1 MAFNYTDKPSRSS
14 FVERIWQ
21 TVDIDDGIY
30 MAPADGS
37 WDLIFTR
44 ENGNVRVLFS
54 GPTSRPTP
62 IPYKAGNTNIGI
74 RFRPGVFMV
83 KVSSKEMLDKI
94 EVLPVKNN
102 ETFALLGHTFAI
114 PTFET
119 ADMLV
124 EQIEREG
131 LFGEDETIDSALQGA
146 VSPVTNRSVQRHMQQ
161 GTGLPLGYHR
171 RIKQA
176 QRAIDLLQKGYA
188 PIQAA
193 HEAGY
198 SDQAHMTRMLKK
210 LTSFTPAEIA
220 SSGDPIIVE
229 HLD

>member
-21 TVDIDDGIY
+21 TVDMDDGIY

-44 ENGNVRVLFS
+44 EDGNVRVLFS

-62 IPYKAGNTNIGI
+62 IPYRAGNTNIGI

-94 EVLPVKNN
+94 EILPVENN
-102 ETFALLGHTFAI
+102 ETFKLLGHTFAI

-119 ADMLV
+119 ADTLV
-124 EQIEREG
+124 EQIEREC
-131 LFGEDETIDSALQGA
+131 LFGEDETIDSALRG
-146 VSPVTNRSVQRHMQQ
+146 VESSMTNRSVQRHMQQ

-176 QRAIDLLQKGYA
+176 QQAIALLQKGYA
-188 PIQAA
+188 PIKAA

-198 SDQAHMTRMLKK
+198 ADQAHMTRMLKK
-210 LTSFTPAEIA
+210 LTSFTPAKIA